1 MSHVVSQ
8 RIQKICL
15 FFNIFKP
22 WCVLLTCSDR
32 ILRDVD
38 FGWLWM
44 TLDDFGQSSSNPQ
57 RISCISKNCA
67 RLCGMGC
74 WGRTPLHSAAAKGHV
89 EVVKLLV
96 EVAPRAVQNKWG
108 RGPQLQ
114 SSCRSLALV
123 LRCWLHLLASPTSRC
138 RSSDKML
145 SHPIFDGFAIF
156 SRHVLTWVS
165 MNPIIGFFN
174 RFSNC
179 SGNLE
184 KHQLLRV
191 SFVLNKFGLSVCHL
205 NLKHLKNSS
214 ETDRTTTDE
223 ISRNGPWWIFLNS

>member
-22 WCVLLTCSDR
+22 WCALLTCSDR

-44 TLDDFGQSSSNPQ
+44 TLANPAQ
-57 RISCISKNCA
+57 THTSESLVFQKIA
-67 RLCGMGC
+67 
-74 WGRTPLHSAAAKGHV
+74 HVSAAWAA
-89 EVVKLLV
+89 EA
-96 EVAPRAVQNKWG
+96 E
-108 RGPQLQ
+108 
-114 SSCRSLALV
+114 
-123 LRCWLHLLASPTSRC
+123 LRCTRPLPKATRRWWSSWWRWRRWRC
-138 RSSDKML
+138 KTNGAGGL
-145 SHPIFDGFAIF
+145 SWRVAVDLWPWCFVVGFTCWQARIQDADHQIRCFHTLYLVGFAIF
-156 SRHVLTWVS
+156 SRHVSTWVS

-174 RFSNC
+174 RFSNY

-191 SFVLNKFGLSVCHL
+191 SFVLNKFGLSVCRL
-205 NLKHLKNSS
+205 NLKHVKNSS